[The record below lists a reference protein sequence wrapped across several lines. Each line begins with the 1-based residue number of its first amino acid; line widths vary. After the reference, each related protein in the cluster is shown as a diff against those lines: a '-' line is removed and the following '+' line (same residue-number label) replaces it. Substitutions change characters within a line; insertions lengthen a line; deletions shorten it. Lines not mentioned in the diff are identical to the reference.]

1 MLTLKLS
8 EEEFQRLKYE
18 KEMNKSSRVRKRC
31 SAIYMKQSCPSL
43 SCQCI
48 AQLLCCH
55 RTSVEKWIHTCLSE
69 GLTALL
75 HTNPYRPKSELDNYK
90 NAIMSSLNEHP
101 VHSVPE
107 AAERISQVCGLFRKP
122 TQVRAF
128 LIRNGYKYRKMGQV
142 PGKADLEQQKRWLDK
157 LRPVIAAS
165 SEGRC
170 RLLFSDAVH
179 FTLSAFPCMAWSLK
193 RLFLKTSSGRN
204 RINVLGAVD
213 ALTKEVVTMDN
224 TTYITADTVVDFL
237 HLIRKTDAEKTIYIV
252 MDNARYQHC
261 KLVTEEAEKLN
272 IRILFLPPYSPNL
285 NIIER
290 LWKFTKKKVLYGKY
304 YDSVN
309 RFHTAIR
316 NFFDNVNMTYREE
329 LDNLL
334 SLNFQTFKNENDVFV
349 TA

>member
-1 MLTLKLS
+1 
-8 EEEFQRLKYE
+8 
-18 KEMNKSSRVRKRC
+18 
-31 SAIYMKQSCPSL
+31 
-43 SCQCI
+43 
-48 AQLLCCH
+48 
-55 RTSVEKWIHTCLSE
+55 
-69 GLTALL
+69 
-75 HTNPYRPKSELDNYK
+75 
-90 NAIMSSLNEHP
+90 
-101 VHSVPE
+101 
-107 AAERISQVCGLFRKP
+107 
-122 TQVRAF
+122 
-128 LIRNGYKYRKMGQV
+128 
-142 PGKADLEQQKRWLDK
+142 
-157 LRPVIAAS
+157 
-165 SEGRC
+165 
-170 RLLFSDAVH
+170 
-179 FTLSAFPCMAWSLK
+179 MAWSLK

-213 ALTKEVVTMDN
+213 AQTKEVVTMDN

-237 HLIRKTDAEKTIYIV
+237 HLIRKADAEKTIYIV